1 MSFIDTHAH
10 LYLPDFAK
18 DAQEIIA
25 RAEENNV
32 KYIYLPNIDHQSID
46 AMLEWELKFPNC
58 MATMGLHP
66 CSVKKDF
73 EKELYIVEDW
83 LKRRKFVAIGEMGT
97 DLYWDTTF
105 FEQQKEA
112 FRIQANWAKEYSLPL
127 IIHCRNSIDETIEL
141 VEELQ
146 SKEKPLFGIFHC
158 FSGSLEQAQKIID
171 LGFYLGIGGVVTF
184 KKSGLD
190 EVLKHLSLENLVL
203 ETDSPYLAPTPHRGK
218 RNESSYIP
226 LIAEKIASMYQVSIE
241 KVAQHTTENTKKIFS
256 KKSV

>member
-1 MSFIDTHAH
+1 MTFIDTHAH
-10 LYLPDFAK
+10 LYLPDFTK
-18 DAQEIIA
+18 DAQEVIL
-25 RAEENNV
+25 RAEES
-32 KYIYLPNIDHQSID
+32 KIQSIYLPNIDHQSID
-46 AMLEWELKFPNC
+46 SMLEWELKFPNC
-58 MATMGLHP
+58 IATMGLHP

-83 LKRRKFVAIGEMGT
+83 LKKRAFAAIGEMGT

-112 FRIQANWAKEYSLPL
+112 FKIQANWAKEYSLPL

-146 SKEKPLFGIFHC
+146 SKEKPLSGIFHC
-158 FSGSLEQAQKIID
+158 FSGTLEQAQKIID

-190 EVLKHLSLENLVL
+190 EILKHLSLENLVL

-226 LIAEKIASMYQVSIE
+226 LIAEKMATMYQVSIE
-241 KVAQHTTENTKKIFS
+241 KVAQHTSENAKKIFS
-256 KKSV
+256 QKNK

>member
-1 MSFIDTHAH
+1 MTFIDTHAH
-10 LYLPDFAK
+10 LYLPEFAK
-18 DAQEIIA
+18 DAYETMR
-25 RAEENNV
+25 RAEENEV
-32 KYIYLPNIDHQSID
+32 RWVYLPNIDHQSID
-46 AMLEWELKFPNC
+46 AMLEWELKFPSC
-58 MATMGLHP
+58 IATMGLHP

-73 EKELYIVEDW
+73 EKELYVVESW
-83 LKRRKFVAIGEMGT
+83 LQKRKFVAIGEMGT

-112 FRIQANWAKEYSLPL
+112 FRVQALWAKSYQLPL

-146 SKEKPLFGIFHC
+146 SKEKPLSGIFHC
-158 FSGSLEQAQKIID
+158 FSGNLLQAQRIIE

-190 EVLKHLSLENLVL
+190 EVLKQISLDKLVL

-226 LIAEKIASMYQVSIE
+226 LIAEKIASIYQVSLE
-241 KVAQHTTENTKKIFS
+241 KVAQKTTENAKKVFG
-256 KKSV
+256 V